1 MKKIVCLLSS
11 VFLISCNNTSSQI
24 IENTD
29 ALRFQLLIKKEDGI
43 ILDVRTPQEFHS
55 GHIKDATNIN
65 FYEDDFAEKLTIV
78 RKNVPIYVYCR
89 SGGRS
94 SKAAITMKEL
104 GFAKIYNLIG
114 GMGAWDSENYE
125 SVKSKKEEE
134 EERSEASYFTVS
146 EIDDV
151 LKKNE
156 VVLVNFS
163 TQWCVPCQKMKP
175 VTEEIQKEREKV
187 KVLFIDADVNKKLMI
202 QHQIKGVPGFIIFKN
217 NREVFRHLGMI
228 SKKELLKQLN

>member
-1 MKKIVCLLSS
+1 MKKIAYLLSS
-11 VFLISCNNTSSQI
+11 IFLISCNNTSSQI
-24 IENTD
+24 IENID

-65 FYEDDFAEKLTIV
+65 FYEDDFSEKLTII
-78 RKNVPIYVYCR
+78 RKNIPIYVYCR

-94 SKAAITMKEL
+94 SKAAIAMKEL

-125 SVKSKKEEE
+125 SVKSKKEEQ
-134 EERSEASYFTVS
+134 EERSEAPYFTVS
-146 EIDDV
+146 EIDNV

-163 TQWCVPCQKMKP
+163 TQWCVPCKKMKP
-175 VTEEIQKEREKV
+175 VIKEIQKENINI
-187 KVLFIDADVNKKLMI
+187 KVLYIDADEHQELIKKYQI
-202 QHQIKGVPGFIIFKN
+202 QGVPVFMVFKNGKEIFKH
-217 NREVFRHLGMI
+217 VGII
-228 SKKELLKQLN
+228 SKQALLKQLN